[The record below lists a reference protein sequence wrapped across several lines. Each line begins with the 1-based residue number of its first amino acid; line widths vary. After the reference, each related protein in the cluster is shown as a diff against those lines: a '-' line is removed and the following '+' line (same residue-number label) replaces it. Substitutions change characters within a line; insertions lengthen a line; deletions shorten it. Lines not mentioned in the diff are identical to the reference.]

1 MTQPS
6 NCISPSFLITS
17 GQCISKVYVY
27 DLSAK
32 KSKEYDFPS
41 TFTDPFFHLP
51 DINGSEP
58 GFGCL
63 KTGYYFPLCYDAYH
77 NVFWRIQQGPLD
89 GHGVGG
95 KPFSV
100 MCISPDFLNSAEY
113 VIPAGASIY
122 PDLAFTDRKNKLW
135 KTQGNYKST
144 GHRREAR

>member
-1 MTQPS
+1 M
-6 NCISPSFLITS
+6 
-17 GQCISKVYVY
+17 
-27 DLSAK
+27 
-32 KSKEYDFPS
+32 
-41 TFTDPFFHLP
+41 
-51 DINGSEP
+51 
-58 GFGCL
+58 
-63 KTGYYFPLCYDAYH
+63 
-77 NVFWRIQQGPLD
+77 FWRIQQGPLD